1 MGKNV
6 PIGIITLHI
15 NHIFRFRFE
24 ILLFLLCLGLLSCRA
39 NDNFVS
45 QTTNNII
52 TFMPTGVDIELE
64 KSSIIKSITVFDDK
78 QIQISSIAFSGP
90 PAKIEKVYFNW
101 SSGKIYSFRFQTE
114 TQIYWQKE
122 TAPIKSQKG
131 RLELGIPFLSPNSNF
146 NKNQKTPVILLQ
158 KAQTQLSVQITNGT
172 VASSTYHLKIK
183 LPNGIPII
191 VNGRFTSPY
200 QKWHN
205 YYPIQIEST
214 VPNGHIVANLQIKPT
229 LKNEGRNWNTS
240 QRIFFQ
246 TKTIDELQ
254 SSISIEEAHLPT
266 SVSGELLTHLQPNTL
281 TLPGYLETLLPQK
294 HIDDSSPVTFQTI
307 YIRNN
312 LSATIPILV
321 SAMVQDRNTK
331 KPIIFL
337 SPPSDVR
344 SQKHQSFSVIN
355 LEPLTSN
362 AVSLPLYVNP
372 NLTPKP
378 GNYQRKVQVQLWGV
392 ETIVDQA
399 LFPLKII
406 LPNRLSFLVTVLA
419 TIWGILGLSYLIA
432 NWEQLIAKLSNKN
445 LILISFFGAIIFGF
459 VNLPST
465 FLISLSNFLLGP
477 FSFLITA
484 FFNEILYFT
493 LLVALLTIVPQ
504 KGTIIL
510 VSSVRFL
517 LNGILLGA
525 MSPIILI
532 NLFVSV
538 TGLEIGF
545 WLAGKDLTSR
555 LNCLI
560 LAILFGISDALS
572 TWVDFQIGITF
583 YRLFYADWYIW
594 LMVGLGGFL
603 YTFIGV
609 LLGAQLGRHLQKVVN

>member
-6 PIGIITLHI
+6 PTGITTLHTS
-15 NHIFRFRFE
+15 HIFRFRFKT
-24 ILLFLLCLGLLSCRA
+24 LLFLICLGLLSCQG
-39 NDNFVS
+39 NDNFVG
-45 QTTNNII
+45 QTDNVI
-52 TFMPTGVDIELE
+52 TFMQTGVDIELE
-64 KSSIIKSITVFDDK
+64 PNIILKSITVFDVK

-90 PAKIEKVYFNW
+90 PAKIEKIYFNW
-101 SSGKIYSFRFQTE
+101 SSGETYSFRFQTE
-114 TQIYWQKE
+114 TQVYWQKA

-131 RLELGIPFLSPNSNF
+131 RLELGIPFISPNSNF

-158 KAQTQLSVQITNGT
+158 KTQAQLSVQITNGMI
-172 VASSTYHLKIK
+172 APSTYHLKIK
-183 LPNGIPII
+183 LPNEIPII
-191 VNGRFTSPY
+191 AKGQFTAPY
-200 QKWHN
+200 QKWHD
-205 YYPIQIEST
+205 YYPIQIKSS
-214 VPNGHIVANLQIKPT
+214 VPNGYIVANLQIKPT
-229 LKNEGRNWNTS
+229 MKNDERDWNTS
-240 QRIFFQ
+240 QQIFFQ
-246 TKTIDELQ
+246 TKTINELH

-266 SVSGELLTHLQPNTL
+266 NVSGRFLTHLQPNTL
-281 TLPGYLETLLPQK
+281 TLPGHIETFLSQK
-294 HIDDSSPVTFQTI
+294 RADNSSPVSFQTI

-312 LSATIPILV
+312 LSATIPVLV
-321 SAMVQDRNTK
+321 SAIVQDRNTK

-355 LEPLTSN
+355 LEPLTTN
-362 AVSLPLYVNP
+362 AVSLPLYVDP
-372 NLTPKP
+372 DLTPKS
-378 GNYQRKVQVQLWGV
+378 GNYQRKVQLQLWGV
-392 ETIVDQA
+392 ETIIDQA

-406 LPNRLSFLVTVLA
+406 LPNRLSTLVTVLA
-419 TIWGILGLSYLIA
+419 TIWGILVLSYLIA
-432 NWEQLIAKLSNKN
+432 NWEKLIEKFSNKN

-465 FLISLSNFLLGP
+465 FLISISNFLLGP
-477 FSFLITA
+477 FSFLLTA
-484 FFNEILYFT
+484 FLNEILYFT

-504 KGTIIL
+504 TGTVIL

-545 WLAGKDLTSR
+545 WLAGKNLTSR

-560 LAILFGISDALS
+560 LAIFFGFSDALS
-572 TWVDFQIGITF
+572 AWVDFQLGITF

-594 LMVGLGGFL
+594 LMVGVGGFS

-609 LLGAQLGRHLQKVVN
+609 LLGSQLGRHLQKVVN

>member
-1 MGKNV
+1 M
-6 PIGIITLHI
+6 
-15 NHIFRFRFE
+15 
-24 ILLFLLCLGLLSCRA
+24 
-39 NDNFVS
+39 
-45 QTTNNII
+45 
-52 TFMPTGVDIELE
+52 
-64 KSSIIKSITVFDDK
+64 
-78 QIQISSIAFSGP
+78 
-90 PAKIEKVYFNW
+90 
-101 SSGKIYSFRFQTE
+101 
-114 TQIYWQKE
+114 
-122 TAPIKSQKG
+122 
-131 RLELGIPFLSPNSNF
+131 
-146 NKNQKTPVILLQ
+146 
-158 KAQTQLSVQITNGT
+158 
-172 VASSTYHLKIK
+172 
-183 LPNGIPII
+183 
-191 VNGRFTSPY
+191 
-200 QKWHN
+200 
-205 YYPIQIEST
+205 
-214 VPNGHIVANLQIKPT
+214 
-229 LKNEGRNWNTS
+229 
-240 QRIFFQ
+240 
-246 TKTIDELQ
+246 
-254 SSISIEEAHLPT
+254 
-266 SVSGELLTHLQPNTL
+266 
-281 TLPGYLETLLPQK
+281 
-294 HIDDSSPVTFQTI
+294 
-307 YIRNN
+307 
-312 LSATIPILV
+312 
-321 SAMVQDRNTK
+321 
-331 KPIIFL
+331 
-337 SPPSDVR
+337 
-344 SQKHQSFSVIN
+344 
-355 LEPLTSN
+355 
-362 AVSLPLYVNP
+362 
-372 NLTPKP
+372 
-378 GNYQRKVQVQLWGV
+378 
-392 ETIVDQA
+392 
-399 LFPLKII
+399 KII

-545 WLAGKDLTSR
+545 LLAGKDLTSR